1 MWVWAQ
7 GFCITLVL
15 TIHSERW
22 EAVMQR
28 SVLDYLEESAER
40 FPEKIV
46 FADDKDKIC
55 YHEFQNQAKAV
66 ATALADCVK
75 VGRNQPVVVF
85 IERSIESLIS
95 FFGVAYSGNF
105 YVPVDCQ
112 MPAKRIELIF
122 QTLSPK
128 AAIVTEGTKKVM
140 EELPYDGKV
149 LELQELIR
157 TKVNQ
162 EILDKIAAQRIDTDP
177 LYAMF
182 TSGSTGV
189 PKGVLVGHR
198 SVIDLIDNFKE
209 EFGFDETL
217 MLGNQA
223 PFDFDVS
230 VKDIYS
236 TVKNGGTMH
245 VIPKV
250 MFSMVASLID
260 YLNKNEINTVIWAT
274 SALRIIENLNV
285 FSQKTPAYLR
295 TVMFSGEVMPNKVL
309 NYWRKYLPDAM
320 YVNLYGP
327 TEITCNCTF
336 YKVDKPFANEDTLP
350 IGTAFQ
356 NTDIL
361 LLDGER
367 KNEVEF
373 GQVGEICVRGSSLA
387 LGYYNNWEKTKEAFI
402 QNPLNSWYPELIYC
416 TGDLGRYVEDGN
428 LMFISRKDYQI
439 KHMGHRIELGEIEI
453 AINALSFVEA
463 ACCIYDEKEEKIVL
477 FYQAA
482 EQCDRELLKSLG
494 KVIPRYMFPNK
505 MMYFERLPLNKNA
518 KIDRA
523 WLKETYIVKK

>member
-1 MWVWAQ
+1 
-7 GFCITLVL
+7 
-15 TIHSERW
+15 
-22 EAVMQR
+22 MQR

-122 QTLSPK
+122 QTLSLK

-162 EILDKIAAQRIDTDP
+162 EMLDKIAAQRIDTDP

-477 FYQAA
+477 FYQAI

-505 MMYFERLPLNKNA
+505 MVYFERLPLNKNA

>member
-1 MWVWAQ
+1 
-7 GFCITLVL
+7 
-15 TIHSERW
+15 
-22 EAVMQR
+22 MQR

-162 EILDKIAAQRIDTDP
+162 EMLDKIAAQRIDTDP

-285 FSQKTPAYLR
+285 FSQKTPTYLR

-336 YKVDKPFANEDTLP
+336 YKVDRPFADEDTLP

-477 FYQAA
+477 FYQAI

-505 MMYFERLPLNKNA
+505 MVYFERLPLNKNA

>member
-1 MWVWAQ
+1 
-7 GFCITLVL
+7 
-15 TIHSERW
+15 
-22 EAVMQR
+22 MQR

-162 EILDKIAAQRIDTDP
+162 EMLDKIAAQRIDTDP

-477 FYQAA
+477 FYQAI

-505 MMYFERLPLNKNA
+505 MVYFERLPLNKNA

>member
-1 MWVWAQ
+1 
-7 GFCITLVL
+7 
-15 TIHSERW
+15 
-22 EAVMQR
+22 MQR

>member
-1 MWVWAQ
+1 
-7 GFCITLVL
+7 
-15 TIHSERW
+15 
-22 EAVMQR
+22 MQR

-477 FYQAA
+477 FYQAI

-518 KIDRA
+518 KIDRT
-523 WLKETYIVKK
+523 WLKETYMVKK

>member
-1 MWVWAQ
+1 
-7 GFCITLVL
+7 
-15 TIHSERW
+15 
-22 EAVMQR
+22 MQR

-162 EILDKIAAQRIDTDP
+162 EMLDKIAAQRIDTDP

-463 ACCIYDEKEEKIVL
+463 ACCIYDHH
-477 FYQAA
+477 FTT
-482 EQCDRELLKSLG
+482 
-494 KVIPRYMFPNK
+494 F
-505 MMYFERLPLNKNA
+505 
-518 KIDRA
+518 
-523 WLKETYIVKK
+523 

>member
-162 EILDKIAAQRIDTDP
+162 EMLDKIAAQRIDTDP

-477 FYQAA
+477 FYQAI

-505 MMYFERLPLNKNA
+505 MVYFERLPLNKNA

>member
-1 MWVWAQ
+1 
-7 GFCITLVL
+7 
-15 TIHSERW
+15 
-22 EAVMQR
+22 MQR

-477 FYQAA
+477 FYQAI

-505 MMYFERLPLNKNA
+505 MVYFERLPLNKNA